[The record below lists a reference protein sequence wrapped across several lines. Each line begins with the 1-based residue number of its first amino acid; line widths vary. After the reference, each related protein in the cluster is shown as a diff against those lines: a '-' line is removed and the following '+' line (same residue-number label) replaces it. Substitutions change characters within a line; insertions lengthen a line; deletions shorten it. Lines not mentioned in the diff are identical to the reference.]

1 MGWFKNMIMKIFKIQ
16 PALESSI
23 TIQEPLSF
31 QANVLK
37 NQIWYRG
44 DPSELQQFFH
54 AATVDNVTKTR
65 FWSASAGSEIRK
77 IHTGL
82 PKMVVNK
89 YRDIIMADLDKI
101 SINKDEE
108 QIMKLWE
115 DIAKESMFYKVLR
128 DAVKGALSSG
138 DGAFKI
144 SLAPNISQYPIVE
157 FYTADKVE
165 FNRNRGRIEEIVFFT
180 TYVNDKKEY
189 RLQETYGKGY
199 VKYKLFN
206 EYGSEIPLNSLP
218 QTVNFKDIKQRDVK
232 KPFIMAVPLI
242 FFESEKWQGRGEA
255 LYESKTDA
263 LDWLDEDI
271 SQFAQSIRDAR
282 TQKYIPE
289 NLLPRD
295 PKTGLIRK
303 GNPFDNNYISVEAQ
317 LQEGAKNE
325 ISVVTPAI
333 LHEAYQAGYA
343 SSLDLCLMGI
353 MSPST
358 LGIDLKKTD
367 NAESQREKE
376 KTTLYMRGILVDVL
390 NEVIPEVV
398 ELMLKVSDLAHG
410 KVPGEYDV
418 SVSFGEYAAPDFDS
432 TVEVVGKAKTYGIMS
447 TERCVDEMYG
457 DTLTDDEKAEE
468 VLRIKAENGGMQTN
482 EPTMQNVD
490 EIEGTSST
498 TLNGAQI
505 NSMLGVV
512 RSVAAGELSRNAAIS
527 IITSTLGVSREN
539 AEQFIDE
546 QKAKV

>member
-54 AATVDNVTKTR
+54 AATVDNVSKTR
-65 FWSASAGSEIRK
+65 FWAASACSEIRK
-77 IHTGL
+77 IHAGL

-101 SINKDEE
+101 SINDDNE
-108 QIMKLWE
+108 QITTLWE
-115 DIAKESMFYKVLR
+115 EMSKDSKFYKILR

-144 SLAPNISQYPIVE
+144 SLDPNVSQYPIVE

-165 FNRNRGRIEEIVFFT
+165 FNYNRGRIEEVVFFT
-180 TYVNDKKEY
+180 TYMNGKKEY

-199 VKYKLFN
+199 VKYNLFN
-206 EYGSEIPLNSLP
+206 EYGSEVPLNNIP
-218 QTVNFKDIKQRDVK
+218 QTSNLKDTAQKGVKQ
-232 KPFIMAVPLI
+232 PFMMAVPLM
-242 FFESEKWQGRGEA
+242 FFESEKWPGRGDA
-255 LYESKTDA
+255 LLEGKTDA

-289 NLLPRD
+289 SLLPRD
-295 PKTGLIRK
+295 PKTGLIKK
-303 GNPFDNNYISVEAQ
+303 GNAFDNNYIAIETQ
-317 LQEGAKNE
+317 LQEGLKSE
-325 ISVVTPAI
+325 INVVTPSI

-343 SSLDLCLMGI
+343 SSLDMCLMGI
-353 MSPST
+353 ISPST

-398 ELMLKVSDLAHG
+398 ELMLKVNDLAHG
-410 KVPGEYDV
+410 KAPGEYDV
-418 SVSFGEYAAPDFDS
+418 SVQFGEYAAPDFDS
-432 TVEVVGKAKTYGIMS
+432 TVEVVGKAVTYGIMS
-447 TERCVDEMYG
+447 KRKAIDELYG
-457 DTLTDDEKAEE
+457 DTMTDDEKEAELQE
-468 VLRIKAENGGMQTN
+468 LSKDSGMQTE
-482 EPTMQNVD
+482 EPLLNKDDDLD
-490 EIEGTSST
+490 E
-498 TLNGAQI
+498 
-505 NSMLGVV
+505 
-512 RSVAAGELSRNAAIS
+512 
-527 IITSTLGVSREN
+527 
-539 AEQFIDE
+539 
-546 QKAKV
+546 